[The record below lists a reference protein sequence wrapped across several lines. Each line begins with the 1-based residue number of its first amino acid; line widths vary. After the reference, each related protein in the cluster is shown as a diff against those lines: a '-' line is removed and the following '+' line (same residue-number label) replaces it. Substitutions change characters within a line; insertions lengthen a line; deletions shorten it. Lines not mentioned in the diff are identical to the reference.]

1 MTLQE
6 ICWELNL
13 SEKTLTQKFQRT
25 KENFLK
31 RGIVIEKHGKG
42 KEADYTITKIDKEN
56 KE

>member
-13 SEKTLTQKFQRT
+13 SERTLSQKFQRT

-42 KEADYTITKIDKEN
+42 EKADYTITRINKSKE
-56 KE
+56 

>member
-13 SEKTLTQKFQRT
+13 SEKTLSQKFWRT

-42 KEADYTITKIDKEN
+42 KKADYTITRIDKN